1 MKKTI
6 LAILLATIIGFTF
19 GFFFLKKLNTET
31 ITEVSNIKSQ
41 VYAFQI
47 GVYKNKDNALKEA
60 STNNGIVILD
70 NDIYRVYTAI
80 LKDATLIDNLKN
92 YYNSIGL
99 NYYLKAINVSSKTSG
114 IIDNYESLLK
124 SCDSSNY
131 NLILD
136 SMLKEIDSSDLWKNK
151 KSLKFTDGFT
161 ANFQWNKSACV
172 NKATIKDSNFN
183 FYYPYDMDS

>member
-6 LAILLATIIGFTF
+6 ISIFLAIIVGFTF
-19 GFFFLKKLNTET
+19 GFFFLKKFNTET

-47 GVYKNKDNALKEA
+47 GVYKNKDNAVKEA

-136 SMLKEIDSSDLWKNK
+136 SMLKEIDSSDL
-151 KSLKFTDGFT
+151 
-161 ANFQWNKSACV
+161 
-172 NKATIKDSNFN
+172 
-183 FYYPYDMDS
+183 